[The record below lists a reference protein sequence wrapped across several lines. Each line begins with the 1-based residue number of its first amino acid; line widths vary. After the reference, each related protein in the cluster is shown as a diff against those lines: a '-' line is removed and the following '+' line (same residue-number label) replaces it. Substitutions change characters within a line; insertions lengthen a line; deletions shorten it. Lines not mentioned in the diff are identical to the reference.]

1 MMNNHYE
8 EAQGWISYNQELY
21 GDKSDRALQTSTCLG
36 LKSPEHSTSTSTNTR
51 PSMTNN
57 SPEDVQAALDRV
69 NEEPIVHVE
78 DVFHLAYLWH
88 CQQETIEGLYQL
100 LMADIVEDEDPC
112 L

>member
-1 MMNNHYE
+1 MTTLNHNHYE
-8 EAQGWISYNQELY
+8 EAQGW
-21 GDKSDRALQTSTCLG
+21 SDRALQTSTEIARALN
-36 LKSPEHSTSTSTNTR
+36 LNLNQYEAL
-51 PSMTNN
+51 N

>member
-8 EAQGWISYNQELY
+8 EAQGWISYSQELY
-21 GDKSDRALQTSTCLG
+21 DDKRDRALQTSTEIARALN
-36 LKSPEHSTSTSTNTR
+36 LNLNLNQYEAL
-51 PSMTNN
+51 N